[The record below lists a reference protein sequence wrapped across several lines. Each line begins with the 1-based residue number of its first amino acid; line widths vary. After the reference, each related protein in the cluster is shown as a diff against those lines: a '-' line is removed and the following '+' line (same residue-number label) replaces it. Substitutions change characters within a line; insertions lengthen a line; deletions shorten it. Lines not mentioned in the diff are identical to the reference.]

1 MAFRA
6 IDWLVELMNLYIKVS
21 IARVHLSQLVEIMDG
36 SDMPGLGGIWWDR
49 LYPHI
54 SIDPQCICNV
64 PLTTERVLKHF
75 YILIFF

>member
-54 SIDPQCICNV
+54 SIDPQTITPYRNV
-64 PLTTERVLKHF
+64 PSNSHINARPLE
-75 YILIFF
+75 